1 MSTLCLLLVISL
13 SKMVPRCSAEVL
25 SAVTKYKKERMH
37 GLDALHLGIKLQV
50 ILLLAVSSM
59 LMNQQCTKI
68 RSL

>member
-1 MSTLCLLLVISL
+1 
-13 SKMVPRCSAEVL
+13 MVPRCSAEVL

-59 LMNQQCTKI
+59 LMNQKNILNEGFKQKHTYNKVI
-68 RSL
+68 LIG